1 VFVAVSIN
9 IDRILAYPWLPG
21 RAAETVVLLVAVLV
35 ESLLLLVPGQ
45 SRVALGVELVLA
57 GAAGWAFVTMT
68 HVRLRHHRDRMP
80 PAQRYM
86 RIAIGQIASLPAV
99 IAGVSL
105 LAEGG
110 GGLYWLLAGVTLSL
124 VVALFSAWVLLIEI
138 VR

>member
-45 SRVALGVELVLA
+45 SRVALGVELLIV
-57 GAAGWAFVTMT
+57 GAAGWAIVTAT
-68 HVRLRHHRDRMP
+68 HVRLRRHRDRVSTGH
-80 PAQRYM
+80 RYG
-86 RIAIGQIASLPAV
+86 RIAIGQVAGLPAV

-105 LAEGG
+105 LAESG
-110 GGLYWLLAGVTLSL
+110 GGLYWLFAGMTLSL
-124 VVALFSAWVLLIEI
+124 AVALANAWVLLIEI